1 MAQHTTEQFLQGFQ
15 LSLGIKIIL
24 PDGISFET
32 RTYGDMERDKTQFV
46 FAEYYKI
53 KHLEC
58 PEKGKTT
65 KLGLVNE
72 TLQN

>member
-1 MAQHTTEQFLQGFQ
+1 MEFLLKQGHM
-15 LSLGIKIIL
+15 GTWKETKH
-24 PDGISFET
+24 SF
-32 RTYGDMERDKTQFV
+32 F